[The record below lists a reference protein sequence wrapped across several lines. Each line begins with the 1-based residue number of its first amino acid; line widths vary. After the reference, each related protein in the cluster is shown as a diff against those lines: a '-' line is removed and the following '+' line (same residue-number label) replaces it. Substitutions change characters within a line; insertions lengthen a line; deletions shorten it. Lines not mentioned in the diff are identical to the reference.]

1 MSDRIYILDK
11 KLFASER
18 KRFVGGIVDFIFVFV
33 SVFIS
38 GLIIV
43 IIGNIFNWNI
53 FSIWGQFINDST
65 YLALFTFL
73 MLNYL
78 FLECFFGATMGKFA
92 TGIIVVTEN
101 GTKPNFGRIFI
112 RTLCRLIP
120 FDVFSFL
127 GKSGMF
133 WHDSFSRTYVVDKRG
148 LERDLEIFYSIDLI
162 GQNEVV

>member
-1 MSDRIYILDK
+1 MGDSMYILDK

-43 IIGNIFNWNI
+43 IIGNIFNWDI
-53 FSIWGQFINDST
+53 FSIWGRFINDST

-73 MLNYL
+73 MFNYL
-78 FLECFFGATMGKFA
+78 FLESFFGATMGKFA

-133 WHDSFSRTYVVDKRG
+133 WHDSFSKTYVVDKRG
-148 LERDLEIFYSIDLI
+148 LERDLENFYSIDLI
-162 GQNEVV
+162 GQNEVI